1 MTARV
6 QVKGLPDAA
15 AAGRRATARLTAML
29 APHRASSARVIFSD
43 ENGPKGGAAVRCA
56 ITVSLAGRGREHVEE
71 QATTPRL
78 ALDGALARLWRR
90 LERRRGSDRD
100 SRRRPKK
107 YYAAERVLATPRAA
121 RGRAALS

>member
-1 MTARV
+1 MTPRV
-6 QVKGLPDAA
+6 QITGLPGAEAA
-15 AAGRRATARLTAML
+15 RRRATAQLTAML
-29 APHRASSARVIFSD
+29 APHRASSVQVIVGD
-43 ENGPKGGAAVRCA
+43 ENGPKGGVAVRCA
-56 ITVSLAGRGREHVEE
+56 ITVSLAGRGRVHVEE
-71 QATTPRL
+71 HATTPRL
-78 ALDGALARLWRR
+78 ALDGALARLRRR